1 MAFSFLEGLPTR
13 KARKRVKLRPR
24 APRQFEVLEDRLA
37 PAVIILD
44 SVRTTDSR
52 EAIVNYAITTSN
64 LTQPFAIQIYRSD
77 QSTFSST
84 DQNNVAVGAPYMVT
98 DLSAGPH
105 NITIDLASPAPGE
118 PSAPVEPLAPD
129 PTLPYVL
136 AVADPQHTLP
146 GNVTIDESQASFRIF
161 VIADVSPGFGIIVK
175 PQWVQDMVKELQG
188 IGYDSVEPLD
198 WNASTPLP
206 GQAVLAG
213 NNLYAQIL
221 GQANGLQSKV
231 TGNDV
236 IDVQLIGH
244 SRGTSVV
251 GWAMQDLVSQLSS
264 APDALQEGYFG
275 LTLLDPH
282 PANADTADEVSLVTT
297 GIPVV
302 GLEAILLN
310 EVIGQNYNDP
320 PITVAGRVNQT
331 DIYYQQ
337 NSIAALSPAS
347 LQANPMEAYINEWGV
362 PSQVTISDP
371 QATVTN
377 EYNLSSLGLGH
388 NDVRPWYQDN
398 VIPLLKI
405 DAPPPVPAPPGGPS
419 PPPATTVDISEL
431 LFPEFVD
438 DQGVADSLAGDLDAA
453 INDLSL
459 ENQSQAIGDLEA
471 FDTAIDAAPTA
482 DFPDGNF
489 TLLSTSQNMID
500 DLGPAPST
508 TAGTIYWT
516 GDAGPDDAGDYNWD
530 QAGNWSTIDPKVQNV
545 SQNILPGPL
554 DNVVVDLP
562 NADIDHDDEADDTIS
577 SLTVTGQNDTLDLD
591 DGTLDLSG
599 SGAPAPSTFR
609 ARSISPCRSTAA

>member
-221 GQANGLQSKV
+221 GQANGRAVQ
-231 TGNDV
+231 GN
-236 IDVQLIGH
+236 
-244 SRGTSVV
+244 R
-251 GWAMQDLVSQLSS
+251 
-264 APDALQEGYFG
+264 
-275 LTLLDPH
+275 
-282 PANADTADEVSLVTT
+282 
-297 GIPVV
+297 
-302 GLEAILLN
+302 
-310 EVIGQNYNDP
+310 
-320 PITVAGRVNQT
+320 
-331 DIYYQQ
+331 
-337 NSIAALSPAS
+337 
-347 LQANPMEAYINEWGV
+347 
-362 PSQVTISDP
+362 
-371 QATVTN
+371 
-377 EYNLSSLGLGH
+377 
-388 NDVRPWYQDN
+388 
-398 VIPLLKI
+398 K
-405 DAPPPVPAPPGGPS
+405 
-419 PPPATTVDISEL
+419 
-431 LFPEFVD
+431 
-438 DQGVADSLAGDLDAA
+438 
-453 INDLSL
+453 
-459 ENQSQAIGDLEA
+459 
-471 FDTAIDAAPTA
+471 
-482 DFPDGNF
+482 
-489 TLLSTSQNMID
+489 
-500 DLGPAPST
+500 
-508 TAGTIYWT
+508 
-516 GDAGPDDAGDYNWD
+516 
-530 QAGNWSTIDPKVQNV
+530 
-545 SQNILPGPL
+545 
-554 DNVVVDLP
+554 
-562 NADIDHDDEADDTIS
+562 
-577 SLTVTGQNDTLDLD
+577 
-591 DGTLDLSG
+591 
-599 SGAPAPSTFR
+599 
-609 ARSISPCRSTAA
+609 